1 MNPAEEL
8 RGVGCS
14 PTWRTKTSVGS
25 PNEHGSDVALEPG
38 EVLLHEGDPA
48 DVLIALLDGEV
59 RMRREKGTPDGRV
72 IVRTAG
78 MVTGMLPFSRLTHS
92 PVTARAT
99 IRTRAA
105 CFPADLFPEML
116 RRIPVLQ
123 PRLAAAMVDRSREF
137 TRHDEQR
144 ERLISL
150 GKLSAGLAHE
160 LNNPAAA
167 IQRRVDELAQRLH
180 GLSAMARTG
189 LERDATPAQLGPLRG
204 LDESTAGAA
213 PPVPGA
219 LERSDAEERVT
230 AWLEEHELA
239 GAVAGRRD
247 LRLRRDLSPGP
258 GGDLEA
264 TLGLPAGV
272 LRPALRWLEAD
283 LASRRLVEAIA
294 EASRRIVE
302 LIAAVKSYSNMD
314 RGPSKRETD
323 VHEGIQSTLAMLA
336 HKLRSKNIVVQTEF
350 DPALPRVNANPGE
363 LNQVWTN
370 LIDNAIDA
378 VPAAGELVIRTSGS
392 DDAAVVQVID
402 NGAGIPPALL
412 GRVFEPFF
420 TTKDVGEGTGLGL
433 DIVAPHRPRPRG
445 RGARPVGARAHLFR
459 DPAARV
465 SGRRGRPLSA
475 RRPRSA
481 ADGGPRLRTPSRR
494 RHRGRGG
501 GALAPLIPDAPQRGP
516 ARHPRGASHGPHGLI
531 HCWRG
536 RGGCSSVG

>member
-8 RGVGCS
+8 RGVGVFADLEDEDLR
-14 PTWRTKTSVGS
+14 WLAERARI
-25 PNEHGSDVALEPG
+25 VALEPG

-230 AWLEEHELA
+230 AWLEEHELPEPWLAAETFVSA
-239 GAVAGRRD
+239 GISV
-247 LRLRRDLSPGP
+247 P
-258 GGDLEA
+258 DLEAA

-283 LASRRLVEAIA
+283 LASRRLVEDIA

-378 VPAAGELVIRTSGS
+378 VPAAGEIVIRTSGS

-433 DIVAPHRPRPRG
+433 DIVRRI
-445 RGARPVGARAHLFR
+445 AH
-459 DPAARV
+459 AHEAEARV
-465 SGRRGRPLSA
+465 ESAPGRTCFEI
-475 RRPRSA
+475 
-481 ADGGPRLRTPSRR
+481 RLPAYRA
-494 RHRGRGG
+494 
-501 GALAPLIPDAPQRGP
+501 GADAP
-516 ARHPRGASHGPHGLI
+516 
-531 HCWRG
+531 
-536 RGGCSSVG
+536 